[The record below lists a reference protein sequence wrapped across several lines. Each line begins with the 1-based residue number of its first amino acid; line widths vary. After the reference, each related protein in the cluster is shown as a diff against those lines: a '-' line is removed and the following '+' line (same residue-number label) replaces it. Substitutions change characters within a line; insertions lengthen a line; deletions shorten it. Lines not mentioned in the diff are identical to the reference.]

1 MAKSAL
7 VITEALRADVQ
18 RFYGLRESICNAD
31 VRAEYKALARIG
43 LHGIAGDSR
52 REALRDIFARHGAD
66 PVHGN

>member
-7 VITEALRADVQ
+7 VITEALRVDVQ

-31 VRAEYKALARIG
+31 VRAEYKALARRG
-43 LHGIAGDSR
+43 LMGIAGDCR

-66 PVHGN
+66 PVHGS